1 MKIIISIEGADK
13 GLSNVLTAE
22 VKGDYHE
29 LHAKHWNDRVRM
41 MLDEMQ
47 DLNEGKV

>member
-1 MKIIISIEGADK
+1 MKVIITIEGADK

-22 VKGDYHE
+22 VKGDYYE
-29 LHAKHWNDRVRM
+29 LHSKDWNTRVRLL
-41 MLDEMQ
+41 LDDMQ